1 MTEWSH
7 SDRLLIWLGWKIQH
21 FGRQEVVQNKRKG
34 RVMKEKKKT
43 PPTKKTNKKEKQ
55 TQNNNKKKPPSYLT
69 FQNA

>member
-21 FGRQEVVQNKRKG
+21 FGRQEVVQNKRTG
-34 RVMKEKKKT
+34 RVMKEKKNHHQPKKQ
-43 PPTKKTNKKEKQ
+43 TKKKKNPKQ
-55 TQNNNKKKPPSYLT
+55 QQKKPPSYLT